1 MKVIKLKQLEISNF
15 KKVKNLVLEI
25 GNGSL
30 NIYGDNATGKT
41 TLVDAFQWLLF
52 DKNSDGSKNF
62 SIKPLNPDGTEKHN
76 LVSMVEATLIVDGVE
91 IVLRKE
97 YKEKWTKKRGEEE
110 AEFSGHTTDYYVD
123 ETPKKASE
131 YKETVDSLVDE
142 ETFKMLTNVLHFNSG
157 IDWKARRQ
165 LILSLVPEVK
175 NDDVIATDKALKEL
189 EAELSK
195 KSIDDVIK
203 THKNIV
209 KKTNDDLKTLPARID
224 ELSKVD
230 YSSVDGLTEK
240 ELQDAILEKEKEQS
254 ALAIKIASG
263 DNSQAIR
270 ELEIKT
276 SGLGLDKRMLE
287 NFKSDKTEKL
297 ALIKEQ
303 GQELR
308 AQVKD
313 GERNIESHEQ
323 DIKNWEARIKLL
335 LNQKETI
342 YDLYDAEMEKVFKAE
357 ACSYCGQ
364 ALPGEK
370 VEELERHFNL
380 HKTAELEKLKNQGL
394 EINKQV
400 EELNDKIKTAKEQL
414 EILTHQKTIDEK
426 ALTEKLKEYAEVEKL
441 EEVNPNLAKI
451 AALDKQV
458 DDLKSQIETLKSNK
472 SSNAYYDL
480 DQKLKD
486 ETFDLTSK
494 LTKLHQKQANES
506 RIAELEAEE
515 KQSNKTLLA
524 SSKIIS
530 LCEKFQVAK
539 INLLENNIN
548 DNFELV
554 KFKMFENQING
565 GISETCIATV
575 NGVPF
580 ADLNNGMKINAGLDI
595 IKGLQK
601 VKNIKAPIFIDN
613 AESITSYLDLPDTQ
627 FIKLYVSENDKKLRF
642 EEAK

>member
-195 KSIDDVIK
+195 KSVDDVIE

-209 KKTNDDLKTLPARID
+209 KKTNEDLK
-224 ELSKVD
+224 S
-230 YSSVDGLTEK
+230 LTEK

-287 NFKSDKTEKL
+287 NFKTDKTEKL

-486 ETFDLTSK
+486 EAFYLASQ

-506 RIAELEAEE
+506 RITELETEE

-554 KFKMFENQING
+554 KFKMFESQING

-601 VKNIKAPIFIDN
+601 VKKIKAPIFIDN